1 MAHWYW
7 LKDGRKH
14 GPVDTPELKRL
25 ACVGDLHPADMIWR
39 KGLPNWTPASQAKGL
54 FKPAVGSAP
63 AGDVPQV
70 LTAGQAIPNVESAAM
85 PARTNDVL
93 HAQEATGPPDA
104 ILRRAMCSKGHNR
117 GMMRVLDALGAGFI
131 VLLGLWA
138 FDGRMGTNEQ
148 AEVTRLRAEMEA
160 MKTKPG
166 SVVITVTWKFNDFVG
181 NRPDTDA
188 VVVLVPE
195 SPKGKLPNCL
205 APGLSNY
212 MYMDE
217 IASKGAYLETAGGD
231 GKAIFNQVKPGKY
244 VAVIVSRN
252 TFQSIELNKGEVS
265 LLERYFERPNTGTH
279 SVTRMK
285 IEVVPGQRFE
295 KSYDFGLTSW

>member
-1 MAHWYW
+1 MPW

-14 GPVDTPELKRL
+14 GPVDTPGLKRL
-25 ACVGDLHPADMIWR
+25 ARVGDLHPADMIWR
-39 KGLPNWTPASQAKGL
+39 KGLPDWAPASQAKGL
-54 FKPAVGSAP
+54 FKPAMASAP
-63 AGDVPQV
+63 TGDVPQAS
-70 LTAGQAIPNVESAAM
+70 TAGQAIPNVESAAT
-85 PARTNDVL
+85 PARTKEVL
-93 HAQEATGPPDA
+93 HAQGATAPTDA
-104 ILRRAMCSKGHNR
+104 ILRRAMYFRGYKRGIKG
-117 GMMRVLDALGAGFI
+117 VLGAVGVGFI

-166 SVVITVTWKFNDFVG
+166 SVVITVTWKSSDFVG
-181 NRPDTDA
+181 SRPDTDA

-195 SPKGKLPNCL
+195 YPEGKLANCL
-205 APGLSNY
+205 APGFPKL

-217 IASKGAYLETAGGD
+217 LASKGAYLETAGGD

-252 TFQSIELNKGEVS
+252 TFQSIEFNRGEVS
-265 LLERYFERPNTGTH
+265 LLEKYFENPSTGTH
-279 SVTRMK
+279 SVTRVK
-285 IEVVPGQRFE
+285 IEVVPGERFE
-295 KSYDFGLTSW
+295 KSHDFGMTSW